1 MEGVHPVA
9 TDARPMQVK
18 VLVALLVT
26 SAIVMAAIGWSAS
39 AYYVPALCLALQALL
54 LWRGQGFALFKWI
67 IVINQIAGLVL
78 ILVLW
83 LGDGLGDTKLD
94 IAGVMLLANLLCGGP
109 LMSILA
115 VGILPALHKG
125 KRLFGWFHPQ
135 AA

>member
-1 MEGVHPVA
+1 MV

-18 VLVALLVT
+18 VLVALLLI

-54 LWRGQGFALFKWI
+54 LWRGRGFALFKSI

-83 LGDGLGDTKLD
+83 LGERLGDTKLD

-109 LMSILA
+109 LLSILA
-115 VGILPALHKG
+115 VGILPALHEG
-125 KRLFGWFHPQ
+125 KRLFGWFHPRI
-135 AA
+135 AGGART